1 MRASIEA
8 CAAFGRTI
16 RTRTLRT
23 APAAVGTRCRLS
35 RLEPTKARAD
45 RAEPGGGMEIARRPS
60 WPRIP
65 SVDAQN
71 AQSAERARR
80 PLDIHRLCFWTP
92 MRPSSQS
99 CMFSFGILRAHKSD
113 EMLPDLPA
121 ESRGVA
127 CTEGEGS
134 RDNASDSVRAVRLDD
149 DVPSRRSWQTCFRT
163 RTTHQSVPSLLGS
176 TLTWT
181 SARSTWTTRTSL
193 CQHADVPCII
203 PGQWSLHPVR
213 CSLNRPRPVQS
224 CVGHV

>member
-35 RLEPTKARAD
+35 RLEPTKARAN

-92 MRPSSQS
+92 MRPSSQYHNHACS
-99 CMFSFGILRAHKSD
+99 RLAYSELTNRTRCCLTCQLRAEALHVQR
-113 EMLPDLPA
+113 ERGAEITLPT
-121 ESRGVA
+121 A
-127 CTEGEGS
+127 CG
-134 RDNASDSVRAVRLDD
+134 
-149 DVPSRRSWQTCFRT
+149 P
-163 RTTHQSVPSLLGS
+163 LGS
-176 TLTWT
+176 MTTFPLGAVGRLV
-181 SARSTWTTRTSL
+181 SAPAPRISP
-193 CQHADVPCII
+193 CQVCLA
-203 PGQWSLHPVR
+203 QR
-213 CSLNRPRPVQS
+213 
-224 CVGHV
+224 